1 MYFGKPLCTSNSKRV
16 CTYDMLVPEGDTG
29 GGGTNTVIFYK
40 RSVFCPSSFSRLL
53 ACCMLAAAAAFYGWG
68 HEGSLFL
75 VPCSLFLVHCSPT
88 PTTTPTTWC
97 WENQVIQVINP
108 PNPLRKA
115 VKQEE
120 EEEQMTNQMISYGNY
135 NEVVAVIKN
144 VQIVP
149 LKCPKL
155 LI

>member
-1 MYFGKPLCTSNSKRV
+1 
-16 CTYDMLVPEGDTG
+16 
-29 GGGTNTVIFYK
+29 
-40 RSVFCPSSFSRLL
+40 
-53 ACCMLAAAAAFYGWG
+53 
-68 HEGSLFL
+68 
-75 VPCSLFLVHCSPT
+75 
-88 PTTTPTTWC
+88 
-97 WENQVIQVINP
+97 VIQVINP